1 MVHDSERQ
9 RRYAEL
15 RQQAIAGATG
25 ATFAGYEALHRE
37 ARAAGD
43 EALARRCL
51 RDFAGLTSLLDPVV
65 GQKLA
70 AAAGVAPRAQRDVTV
85 VVVGAPEAAGDVP
98 ALRALAS
105 QTIAPERVE
114 TIVCDASAPSA

>member
-1 MVHDSERQ
+1 MATDLERQ

-15 RQQAIAGATG
+15 REQATAGATG

-51 RDFAGLTSLLDPVV
+51 RDLAELTSLLDPVAGPEV
-65 GQKLA
+65 GRKLA
-70 AAAGVAPRAQRDVTV
+70 AAAGAAPRGERELTV
-85 VVVGAPEAAGDVP
+85 VVVGAPESAGDVP
-98 ALRALAS
+98 ALVGLAN
-105 QTIAPERVE
+105 QTIEPACVE
-114 TIVCDASAPSA
+114 TI